1 MIRIL
6 LVDDNTDYRQAF
18 CRLLERQADIEV
30 VGLAGSLAKAR
41 QLLRGV
47 DLALIDRGLA
57 DGDGLELISEL
68 REASPGA
75 AVLVMSTTLEQAHP
89 EDAVEAGADGLLD
102 KIETPE
108 QIFATIRE
116 AGRLGPLSPTHTHPK

>member
-6 LVDDNTDYRQAF
+6 LVDDNTDYREVF
-18 CRLLERQADIEV
+18 CRLLAAQADIEV
-30 VGLAGSLAKAR
+30 VGQANSLAAAR

-47 DLALIDRGLA
+47 DLALIDRGLP
-57 DGDGLELISEL
+57 DGDGLEIISEL

-75 AVLVMSTTLEQAHP
+75 AVLVMSATAEERHP
-89 EDAVEAGADGLLD
+89 EEALEAGADGVLD

-108 QIFATIRE
+108 QILAAVRE
-116 AGRLGPLSPTHTHPK
+116 VGSG

>member
-6 LVDDNTDYRQAF
+6 LVDDNSEYRQAF

-30 VGLAGSLAKAR
+30 VGLASTLAEAR
-41 QLLRGV
+41 QKLRG
-47 DLALIDRGLA
+47 LP
-57 DGDGLELISEL
+57 DGDRLEFISEL

-89 EDAVEAGADGLLD
+89 EDAVEAGADGVLD

-116 AGRLGPLSPTHTHPK
+116 LRSG

>member
-6 LVDDNTDYRQAF
+6 LVDDNTEYRQTF

-30 VGLAGSLAKAR
+30 VGLASSLARAR

-47 DLALIDRGLA
+47 DLALIDRGLP
-57 DGDGLELISEL
+57 DGDGLEIIGEL

-75 AVLVMSTTLEQAHP
+75 AVLVMSTTMEQAHP
-89 EDAVEAGADGLLD
+89 DDALEAGANGVLD

-116 AGRLGPLSPTHTHPK
+116 VGRR

>member
-6 LVDDNTDYRQAF
+6 LVDDNTEYRQAF
-18 CRLLERQADIEV
+18 CRLLERQADFEV
-30 VGLAGSLAKAR
+30 VGLAGSLAEAR
-41 QLLRGV
+41 QLLHGV

-75 AVLVMSTTLEQAHP
+75 AVLVMSMTLEQAHP
-89 EDAVEAGADGLLD
+89 EDAVEAGADGVLD

-108 QIFATIRE
+108 QIFAKIRE
-116 AGRLGPLSPTHTHPK
+116 VGSR

>member
-6 LVDDNTDYRQAF
+6 LVDDNTEYRHAF
-18 CRLLERQADIEV
+18 HRLLERQADIEV
-30 VGLAGSLAKAR
+30 VGLAGSLAEAR
-41 QLLRGV
+41 RMFRGV
-47 DLALIDRGLA
+47 DLALIDRGLP

-75 AVLVMSTTLEQAHP
+75 AVLVMSTTLEQRHP
-89 EDAVEAGADGLLD
+89 EDAVEAGAEGVLD

-116 AGRLGPLSPTHTHPK
+116 AGSR

>member
-6 LVDDNTDYRQAF
+6 LVDDNTDYRQTF

-30 VGLAGSLAKAR
+30 VGQASSLAGAR

-47 DLALIDRGLA
+47 DLALIDRGLP

-75 AVLVMSTTLEQAHP
+75 AVLVMSTTVKEAHP
-89 EDAVEAGADGLLD
+89 QEALEAGADGVLD

-108 QIFATIRE
+108 QILATIRE
-116 AGRLGPLSPTHTHPK
+116 VGGR

>member
-6 LVDDNTDYRQAF
+6 LVDDNTDYRQTF
-18 CRLLERQADIEV
+18 CRMLERQADIEV
-30 VGLAGSLAKAR
+30 VGLADSLAAAR

-47 DLALIDRGLA
+47 DLALIDRGLP
-57 DGDGLELISEL
+57 DGDGLEIISEL

-75 AVLVMSTTLEQAHP
+75 AVLAMSTTAEERHPQEALES
-89 EDAVEAGADGLLD
+89 GADGVLD
-102 KIETPE
+102 KIETPQ

-116 AGRLGPLSPTHTHPK
+116 VRSG